1 MLEKEEVTAK
11 ILDILETDLKWPI
24 SRSEITDDTQLG
36 SDGIGLDSVMVISV
50 TVQLEEVFGISIP
63 DEDIIE
69 LADNTLGQ
77 VAGYV
82 RDRVAVMPE

>member
-1 MLEKEEVTAK
+1 MPEKEEITAK

-24 SRSEITDDTQLG
+24 SRSEITDDTNLG
-36 SDGIGLDSVMVISV
+36 SDGVGLDSVMIISV
-50 TVQLEEVFGISIP
+50 TVQLEEAFGISIP

-77 VAGYV
+77 VAEYV
-82 RDRVAVMPE
+82 RDRVASNA